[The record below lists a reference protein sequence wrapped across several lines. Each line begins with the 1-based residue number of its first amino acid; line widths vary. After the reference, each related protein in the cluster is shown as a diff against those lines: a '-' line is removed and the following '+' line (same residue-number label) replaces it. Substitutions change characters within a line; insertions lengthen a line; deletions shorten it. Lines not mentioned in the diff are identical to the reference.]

1 MGQGHAPHRLRAPP
15 LGAGLRRL
23 PRSLPRA
30 PASEA
35 RERPTLSVHV
45 QTHSL
50 MGPEVTVSTPVRIL
64 LQTTIPTTADDWN
77 FGPSSLLRDHR
88 ASVRDPG
95 GTALYDV
102 VTRDRAAHGDDAVLS
117 TLDASDISE
126 LWLFAVDSG
135 NGLTAAECAAIG
147 RFRRRGGGLLVARD
161 HEDLGSSVCTLGG
174 VGAAHHFH
182 SKNPE
187 PPERR
192 TRDDVLATNISW
204 PNYHSGS
211 NGDLQVITPVGELH
225 PVLLRADGSAIREF
239 PAHPHEGAVSAPADA
254 SARVIATGTST
265 VSGHTFNLIVA
276 FERSAAGEGR
286 ALAHASFHH
295 LVDYNWDPAR
305 GHPSFVTDPEGDQL
319 RRDPSHLSDV
329 HAYVANAA
337 AWLSAH

>member
-1 MGQGHAPHRLRAPP
+1 
-15 LGAGLRRL
+15 
-23 PRSLPRA
+23 
-30 PASEA
+30 
-35 RERPTLSVHV
+35 
-45 QTHSL
+45 
-50 MGPEVTVSTPVRIL
+50 VSTPTRIL
-64 LQTTIPTTADDWN
+64 LQTTIPTTADDWHIGR
-77 FGPSSLLRDHR
+77 FSLLRDHL
-88 ASVRDPG
+88 ASLRDPG
-95 GTALYDV
+95 GAPLYDV
-102 VTRDRAAHGDDAVLS
+102 VARDRAARGDDPVLA
-117 TLDASDISE
+117 TLDASDIAE

-135 NGLTAAECAAIG
+135 NGLTADECAAIG

-192 TRDDVLATNISW
+192 TRDDDLATNISW

-225 PVLLRADGSAIREF
+225 QVLRRADASAIREF
-239 PAHPHEGAVSAPADA
+239 PAHPHEGAVSAPTDA
-254 SARVIATGTST
+254 RARVIATGTST
-265 VSGHTFNLIVA
+265 VTGHTFNLIVA
-276 FERSAAGEGR
+276 FDRGAAGEGR

-295 LVDYNWDPAR
+295 LVDYNWHPAF

-319 RRDPSHLSDV
+319 RRDPGRLSDI

-337 AWLSAH
+337 AWLSAR